1 MTIQKLDD
9 FAENGDKN
17 LTGIDI
23 QQGFVQAE
31 KPARQWFNY
40 IFNSITNK
48 VNEVIT
54 AINNLVVG
62 TDKIEDGAVTNP
74 KLADGAVTNPKLAP
88 DFEITGDKIAKD
100 ADLDTPKLT
109 TTYAITTLDAPN
121 LTLASDG
128 TLNRSNDPLNA
139 ASRKVGTAQGNLVE
153 RDANGYPSNSSS
165 LGVGQAW
172 QDVTASRS
180 INTVY
185 TNTTGRTITIFLK
198 GSSKFDAGFTVDGLA
213 FDWQINNADIG
224 AGITIVPPGSTYSVT
239 TYFYKFLE
247 LR

>member
-23 QQGFVQAE
+23 QEGFVQAE

-62 TDKIEDGAVTNP
+62 TDKIEDGAVTI
-74 KLADGAVTNPKLAP
+74 TKLAP

-153 RDANGYPSNSSS
+153 RDADGYPSNNNAI
-165 LGVGQAW
+165 GVGQAW
-172 QDVTASRS
+172 QDVKTIRTL
-180 INTVY
+180 NTIY
-185 TNTTGRTITIFLK
+185 TNTTGRPIILFINGYASSGSWVFEVGGLNITMFNGNAHTFFNFVIPSGATYTVGKASGGAFLLQQW
-198 GSSKFDAGFTVDGLA
+198 V
-213 FDWQINNADIG
+213 
-224 AGITIVPPGSTYSVT
+224 
-239 TYFYKFLE
+239 E